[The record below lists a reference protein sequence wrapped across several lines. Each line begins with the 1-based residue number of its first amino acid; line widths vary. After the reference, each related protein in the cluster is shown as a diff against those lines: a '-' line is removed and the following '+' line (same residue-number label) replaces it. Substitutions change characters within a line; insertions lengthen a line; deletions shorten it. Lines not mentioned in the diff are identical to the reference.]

1 MAKEI
6 PLRSQVAESDKW
18 DLSSLYPCDEAWE
31 NDLKRL
37 QKKIEEAGKF
47 KGNLGKSPENLVAA
61 MKWLTDAFMLGEQ
74 VYVYASLKSSAEAD
88 DPENQRK
95 IGLISQVYGLIKCRD
110 QAHWAK
116 TEHKFDTVESAQG
129 RNAVPAPE
137 KA

>member
-47 KGNLGKSPENLVAA
+47 KA
-61 MKWLTDAFMLGEQ
+61 
-74 VYVYASLKSSAEAD
+74 
-88 DPENQRK
+88 
-95 IGLISQVYGLIKCRD
+95 
-110 QAHWAK
+110 
-116 TEHKFDTVESAQG
+116 
-129 RNAVPAPE
+129 
-137 KA
+137 